1 MSIAANVFYDKYPSM
16 VDEHSD
22 KIHVAT
28 YGLQYSMHNF
38 IYRFVITRILYT
50 VSTNLA
56 GVSFMAH

>member
-1 MSIAANVFYDKYPSM
+1 MSIAGNVFYDKYPSM

-38 IYRFVITRILYT
+38 IYRFVITRILCT
-50 VSTNLA
+50 VSTN
-56 GVSFMAH
+56 